1 MIMEKKKIILLALMI
16 LLFISCSKN
25 EIRVAVV
32 GDSIT
37 EGYGLS
43 NQSKDAYPVMLD
55 SILGSDYSVLNCGR
69 TSTTMQKK
77 GDVPYWNCSEFYNVF
92 AFKPDII
99 IMKLG
104 TNDIRPRMDDSN
116 VNNWN
121 AVNFSKDYQ
130 AMIDTFNT
138 IYSKPKIFLCFP
150 TPINKNIY
158 NWNDGDSALRA
169 SVIPAIQKIG
179 EVNNLPI
186 IDLYTQMTNQPE
198 NFLDGIHPNEK
209 GTRIMAEYIAEA
221 IKGDK

>member
-1 MIMEKKKIILLALMI
+1 MKKKGIISLALMLI
-16 LLFISCSKN
+16 LFISCSKR
-25 EIRVAVV
+25 EIRVAIV
-32 GDSIT
+32 GNSIT

-43 NQSKDAYPVMLD
+43 NQSKNAYPVMLD
-55 SILGSDYSVLNCGR
+55 SILGSNYSVLNCGR
-69 TSTTMQKK
+69 SSTTVQKK

-92 AFKPDII
+92 TFKPNII
-99 IMKLG
+99 IIKLG
-104 TNDIRPRMDDSN
+104 TNDVRQRMDDSK

-138 IYSKPKIFLCFP
+138 IYTKPKIFLCFP

-169 SVIPAIQKIG
+169 GVIPAIKKIG

-186 IDLYTQMTNQPE
+186 IDLYTQMSNQPE
-198 NFLDGIHPNEK
+198 NFLDGIHPNGK
-209 GTRIMAEYIAEA
+209 GTKIMAEFIAKA
-221 IKGDK
+221 IKGNK